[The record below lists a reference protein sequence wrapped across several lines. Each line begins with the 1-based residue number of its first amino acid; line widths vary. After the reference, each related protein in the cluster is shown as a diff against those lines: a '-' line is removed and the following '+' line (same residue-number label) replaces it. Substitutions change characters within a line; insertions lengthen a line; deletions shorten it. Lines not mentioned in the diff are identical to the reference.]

1 METMKNDIVSANT
14 QPTTIIL
21 VVAQQNNT
29 TSATDQPTSA
39 QSAATQLTAIQRV
52 AAAQPVVV
60 DACLNPVT
68 AGLGVVV
75 STIIIKEKPTI
86 FIDTHVNQ
94 E

>member
-1 METMKNDIVSANT
+1 MKKTSSDGVQERT
-14 QPTTIIL
+14 QRSC
-21 VVAQQNNT
+21 AERKQNNI
-29 TSATDQPTSA
+29 TSAAAQPTSA